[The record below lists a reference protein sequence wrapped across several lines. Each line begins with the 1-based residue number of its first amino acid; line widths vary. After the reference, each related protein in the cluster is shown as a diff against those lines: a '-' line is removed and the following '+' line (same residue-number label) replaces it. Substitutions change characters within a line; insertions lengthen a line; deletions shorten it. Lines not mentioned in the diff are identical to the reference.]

1 MGNKSDKESLQV
13 HMEIQ
18 TGENNISREELIERV
33 KQAWVSTGHSADKVE
48 MVDIYVK
55 TQENRA
61 YYVINKCESGSITL
75 F

>member
-1 MGNKSDKESLQV
+1 MGNNSEKAPLNV
-13 HMEIQ
+13 YIEIQ
-18 TGENNISREELIERV
+18 KGKNNISREELVERV
-33 KQAWVSTGHSADKVE
+33 KQAWISTGHSADQVE

-61 YYVINKCESGSITL
+61 YYVINKCESGSIIL